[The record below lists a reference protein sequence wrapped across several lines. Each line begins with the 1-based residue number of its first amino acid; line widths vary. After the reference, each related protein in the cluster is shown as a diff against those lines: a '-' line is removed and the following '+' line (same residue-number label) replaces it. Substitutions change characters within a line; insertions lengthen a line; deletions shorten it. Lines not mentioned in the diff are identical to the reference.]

1 MSDIKWDDKV
11 FFGLVGDKEVEV
23 LACCDEPVKDHETNK
38 CVLFKYPKA
47 EDQKIY
53 ALRWSLGAVLDLGTT
68 ELALAKGS
76 VQTMIMM
83 EDADD
88 E

>member
-1 MSDIKWDDKV
+1 MSTLKWDDKQ
-11 FFGLVGDKEVEV
+11 FKGLVGDKEVQV
-23 LACCDEPVKDHETNK
+23 LACCDEPVKDNETNK
-38 CVLFKYPKA
+38 CVLFTYPNSD
-47 EDQKIY
+47 ETKIW

-68 ELALAKGS
+68 ELDLAKGS
-76 VQTMIMM
+76 IQTMVMM